1 MQAYQFQWRRLRA
14 ERKNDVFLNFSLN
27 LEMEWSPLSVLTS
40 NQSCIDFLIETK
52 FCQKGFA
59 ANLDGE

>member
-1 MQAYQFQWRRLRA
+1 MQAYQFQQRRRV
-14 ERKNDVFLNFSLN
+14 EGKNVIWIFLSIWN
-27 LEMEWSPLSVLTS
+27 SVVAFGCF
-40 NQSCIDFLIETK
+40 NQSCIEFLIETK